1 MSKFCQ
7 IWSHWLTK
15 PLPKFARIV
24 DLDQFLCC
32 CVSTFEKYGCALA
45 YKMAIS
51 LFNHAS
57 ISMPTSV
64 CVTHLYISVCL
75 NACIVLCIYMCPS
88 IYLCAPVSISKCLY
102 LNPYLYFLFVSFS
115 VAMRASSFSKFSA
128 LPKYFL
134 SSFLP
139 LVSVSSTEAWQQMRE
154 R

>member
-1 MSKFCQ
+1 MLLCVYFWKVRPAVPL
-7 IWSHWLTK
+7 HTK
-15 PLPKFARIV
+15 WR
-24 DLDQFLCC
+24 FLCLTMPLSLC
-32 CVSTFEKYGCALA
+32 LHLCVCDTFIHLCLFKC
-45 YKMAIS
+45 MHRS
-51 LFNHAS
+51 LYLHVS
-57 ISMPTSV
+57 QYLPM
-64 CVTHLYISVCL
+64 
-75 NACIVLCIYMCPS
+75 CIY
-88 IYLCAPVSISKCLY
+88 ICAPVSISKCLY